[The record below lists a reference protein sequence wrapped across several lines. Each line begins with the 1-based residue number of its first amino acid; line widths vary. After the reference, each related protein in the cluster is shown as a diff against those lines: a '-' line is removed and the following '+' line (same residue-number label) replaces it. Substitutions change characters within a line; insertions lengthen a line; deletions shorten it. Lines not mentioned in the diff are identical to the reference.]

1 VKITKYAL
9 LALTA
14 LILSACGGGDSEPAD
29 KMAKSMPAADKSAPS
44 AASSSMPEGWGN
56 VINHAGDEAEFELRR
71 AIGGVERM
79 IEQYTEDGYATDEL
93 EDRKKELMSK
103 LDKLM
108 SQG

>member
-14 LILSACGGGDSEPAD
+14 LILSACGGGDKESAG
-29 KMAKSMPAADKSAPS
+29 KTAKSMPAAEKSAS
-44 AASSSMPEGWGN
+44 SMSSSSVPEGWGN
-56 VINHAGDEAEFELRR
+56 VIDHAGDEAEFELRR
-71 AIGGVERM
+71 AITGVERM
-79 IEQYTEDGYATDEL
+79 IEQYTEDGHAIDEL
-93 EDRKKELMSK
+93 KERKKELMSK